1 MKKILSIILIVSTI
15 LGATSC
21 KLVARKYVISDDRCV
36 SLFGGTSEAVADN
49 IDESYWID
57 GNYVSA
63 DVDEDGNLVLVLDDK
78 HIQHWKKELTEYIE
92 TKYNTEKSYGEEYG
106 FEYDK
111 TYTNLIYYTDREI
124 CGGAMVDL
132 ALLLPKFGMLQMLDE
147 KDPNKWYVDITI
159 KDAETGT
166 TIKTG
171 RMPDD
176 VSFSITDEDWDK
188 ALGEGAE

>member
-1 MKKILSIILIVSTI
+1 
-15 LGATSC
+15 
-21 KLVARKYVISDDRCV
+21 
-36 SLFGGTSEAVADN
+36 
-49 IDESYWID
+49 
-57 GNYVSA
+57 
-63 DVDEDGNLVLVLDDK
+63 
-78 HIQHWKKELTEYIE
+78 
-92 TKYNTEKSYGEEYG
+92 
-106 FEYDK
+106 
-111 TYTNLIYYTDREI
+111 
-124 CGGAMVDL
+124 MVDL
-132 ALLLPKFGMLQMLDE
+132 ALMLPKFGMLQMLDE